1 MTDKIPARRGAA
13 DEPLNVLVQA
23 ILDFIGK
30 VPSSDEPTIPG
41 DPLPH
46 VQSLASRAA
55 LKASGLSATLALP
68 PGPFGMATIIP
79 DLIAIWKIQAQMVAD
94 IASAYGKTAYLTQEQ
109 MLYCLFRH
117 AAAQAVR
124 DLVVR
129 VGERMLVRRVSLRVF
144 QNAARKVGMKVT
156 QRLIA
161 KSISRWLPIIGALG
175 VGPYAYYDTG
185 QVAAT
190 EIDIFSREIDFDG
203 EPQGAA

>member
-1 MTDKIPARRGAA
+1 MTDKVPARRGAA

-109 MLYCLFRH
+109 ILYCLFRH

-175 VGPYAYYDTG
+175 VGAYAYYDTG

-190 EIDIFSREIDFDG
+190 AIDLFSREIDFDG